1 MGTETESIKSFHR
14 GHACRSHPSG
24 DVRERS
30 ELAFSWIETN
40 VVSVVKSWVFRI
52 LGLEQRTKT
61 DGSEKPVGIRQ

>member
-1 MGTETESIKSFHR
+1 
-14 GHACRSHPSG
+14 
-24 DVRERS
+24 VRERS